1 VLCGAALRNKG
12 IQPLLNTIVEVLP
25 SPIDVPPIV
34 GHIPDS
40 GKEASR
46 PADEKGPFSALAFKV
61 QMDQGRKM
69 TYIRV
74 YSGSAKVGEA
84 MYNPGKKV
92 KEKLARLLK
101 MHSNKR
107 ERVDRASAGDIL
119 AVMGLKLTST
129 GDTLCHENHP
139 ILLEPMQFDAP
150 VISMAVEPKRVQ
162 DQDKLFDAL
171 EKLSDEDPTFK
182 SKVDEE
188 TGQTVISGM
197 GELHL
202 DILMGRLK
210 REFFVDTNH
219 GKPQVVYRETISK
232 KAQHQEIF
240 QRELAGQ
247 QHFAGVTIEVAPLSR
262 GTGNRFYDRCE
273 NPGLSEE
280 FLNAIR
286 EGIEEASGGGV
297 LMGYP
302 AIDVETALLDVQ
314 IHDMYS
320 DALAFRV
327 AASRAFETACSQAD
341 PILLEPIMKAEIL
354 IPEEFMGE
362 VIGDLNSRQGKIE
375 QIAAKGPIQVLTASV
390 PLSKMFGYSTALRSL
405 SQGRGIFT
413 MHFSHYDKA

>member
-1 VLCGAALRNKG
+1 
-12 IQPLLNTIVEVLP
+12 
-25 SPIDVPPIV
+25 
-34 GHIPDS
+34 
-40 GKEASR
+40 
-46 PADEKGPFSALAFKV
+46 
-61 QMDQGRKM
+61 
-69 TYIRV
+69 
-74 YSGSAKVGEA
+74 
-84 MYNPGKKV
+84 
-92 KEKLARLLK
+92 

-129 GDTLCHENHP
+129 GDTLCHEDHP
-139 ILLEPMQFDAP
+139 ILLETMQFDAP
-150 VISMAVEPKRVQ
+150 VISMAVEPKRIQ
-162 DQDKLFDAL
+162 DQEKLFEAL

-202 DILMGRLK
+202 DILLGRLK
-210 REFFVDTNH
+210 REFFVDTSH
-219 GKPQVVYRETISK
+219 GKPQVVYRETITK
-232 KAQHQEIF
+232 KARHQEIF

-247 QHFAGVTIEVAPLSR
+247 QHFAGVTIEVAPLPR
-262 GTGNRFYDRCE
+262 GSGNRFYDRCE
-273 NPGLSEE
+273 NPNLSEE
-280 FLNAIR
+280 FLSAIR
-286 EGIEEASGGGV
+286 EGIEEAANGGF

-302 AIDVETALLDVQ
+302 AIDVETALMDVQ

-320 DALAFRV
+320 DGLAFRV
-327 AASRAFETACSQAD
+327 ASSRAFETACSQAE
-341 PILLEPIMKAEIL
+341 PVLLEPVMKAEIL

-405 SQGRGIFT
+405 SQGRGTFT
-413 MHFSHYDKA
+413 MHFSHYDKT